1 MIVDGKRRS
10 YALRQVTVERKVG
23 IPLVMMLDAI
33 LLVSLA
39 LVEPVHSTLTASWL
53 RGFKGSYHNKL
64 VNMLEPFCSLNER
77 NSPLL
82 IQWGATHVGT

>member
-53 RGFKGSYHNKL
+53 RAFKRNKL
-64 VNMLEPFCSLNER
+64 VNMLEPFRSVNER

-82 IQWGATHVGT
+82 I